1 VARLDK
7 LIQVMHEQRAE
18 GLQLAVGKPASLM
31 QNGSVRAITREPL
44 SDSQIQG
51 LVREIASAET
61 ASQFGFAEVSFA
73 YRSPFG
79 EVQVEVK
86 PGANGTAFLRPAG
99 AAPTASPAFRAPP
112 PGPAAPASAPS
123 HPATPPPTARSTQD
137 PGEQRAAMDAL
148 FRLLVQSGASDLHLR
163 TSEPPMLRLHGELAR
178 QNQPALSAERL
189 EAMLLS
195 IMTPKEVGEFRE
207 MGDTDWAYEIDGLA
221 RFRCNAGRDRFGAI
235 GVFRVIPNQIR
246 TADEMGLSRE
256 VQNLCYLTKG
266 LVVVTGPTGSGKST
280 TLAGL
285 VDLINRTRTDHII
298 TIEDPIEFVHPSKK
312 CLVTQRQVGIHTR
325 SFKQALRAA
334 LREDPDIILVG
345 EMRDL
350 ETVSIAIETAE
361 TGHLV
366 FGTLHTTTAA
376 STIDRIIDQFPADR
390 QSQVRVM
397 LSESL
402 RGVIAQTL
410 CKKVGG
416 GRVAARE
423 ILLSIPAV
431 SNLIREGKTF
441 QIPSIMQTNRKTG
454 MVTLNDALIEL
465 VDARMVEPK
474 EAYMKAV
481 EKTGFAAALKA
492 KRHDV
497 SFLGEG

>member
-1 VARLDK
+1 VARLDRF
-7 LIQVMHEQRAE
+7 IQVMHEQRADA
-18 GLQLAVGKPASLM
+18 LLLAVGQPAALVT
-31 QNGSVRAITREPL
+31 NGSTRAITRDPL
-44 SDSQIQG
+44 SDGQIVG
-51 LVREIASAET
+51 LVREIAGPDAAGRMGGGAPVT
-61 ASQFGFAEVSFA
+61 FG
-73 YRSPFG
+73 YHSPSG
-79 EVQVEVK
+79 EVQVELT
-86 PGANGTAFLRPAG
+86 PGAEGSRATLRPARATAAAARGPDLAEARG
-99 AAPTASPAFRAPP
+99 AI
-112 PGPAAPASAPS
+112 
-123 HPATPPPTARSTQD
+123 
-137 PGEQRAAMDAL
+137 EAML
-148 FRLLVQSGASDLHLR
+148 RLLVEAEASDLHLR
-163 TSEPPMLRLHGELAR
+163 SGEPPLLRRHGELVREQSA
-178 QNQPALSAERL
+178 PIPAERL
-189 EAMLLS
+189 ETLLAS
-195 IMTPKEVGEFRE
+195 IMSPRELGEFRE
-207 MGDTDWAYEIDGLA
+207 GGDTDWAYEIEGLA
-221 RFRCNAGRDRFGAI
+221 RFRCNAGRDRHGPIA
-235 GVFRVIPNQIR
+235 VFRVIPTTVR

-280 TLAGL
+280 TLAAL

-312 CLVTQRQVGIHTR
+312 CLVTQRQVGVHTR

-376 STIDRIIDQFPADR
+376 STVDRIIDQFPADR
-390 QSQVRVM
+390 QAQVRVM

-410 CKKVGG
+410 CKRIGG

-454 MVTLNDALIEL
+454 MVTLNDALMEL
-465 VDARMVEPK
+465 VDKKEVEPK

-481 EKTGFAAALKA
+481 DKAGFGAALKA

-497 SFLGEG
+497 SFLGDG